1 MSKIS
6 FFLSNYTYRN
16 RVGTAVN
23 KIGDGIDGTDAAPN
37 RTFSTNIERTDI
49 LPGLERIDFL
59 QERSL

>member
-1 MSKIS
+1 M
-6 FFLSNYTYRN
+6 
-16 RVGTAVN
+16 N
-23 KIGDGIDGTDAAPN
+23 KIGDGIDGTDAVPN